1 MTAPYI
7 CASCR
12 ASLSLSSIRGVR
24 RIAYTASQRQTT
36 RTRQSNDAGVLN
48 GSDPRTRSAE
58 YGGERGVIR
67 GRYSGKELRPE
78 DLLNQ
83 LDGLW
88 RAPGPEREAHPH
100 NLAQPEIADGPDQF
114 VQDNRTP
121 RRRTGPATTR
131 RPVIPPGVEVKVK
144 AFADC
149 CDATDFG
156 KAWDTLRELAPQ
168 IPSEVVNSLF
178 TPRFTKSLNLLTA
191 ECTDQWLAR
200 LAAKKDDP
208 VPRQLPH
215 PLEVFRILY
224 DLEALTLFR
233 APLWQA
239 ASGIMDL
246 RVAGIENGKLATAV
260 QELASMWRICIAR
273 RLLRPSQ
280 DSDKPDPQATSRT
293 IADDSDWSFLPSP
306 SLFASLPSERRS
318 HDDFRD
324 LLAMLVPSTGQKDFL
339 QADKSSPR
347 SSQPDYVSAVLVSL
361 DLLRSVSV
369 LQAGGNIHPVSELP
383 TCAPFVKI
391 LETLLQICPGPAL
404 SDQLQIKLSRTKDE
418 MLAEEYRQL
427 ALRMRVHDKRLAAP
441 MVAPKARYSKRDA
454 QDGLYKT
461 RSMPASDVEEFAS
474 LNWQRIQRAVDRQD
488 LNFLRRLRMEIL
500 AVAGSHQNKKT
511 ALPLEL
517 FEALMTAFLSLR
529 SEKDAVEMW
538 SYIIQAG
545 YRPTAKTYTAMMKGC
560 SKLRDING
568 AEAFWQK
575 MRNDGIQP
583 DEHAWSTRVFVL
595 LSNRREPD
603 RGLQVL
609 REMGQEWYNAAKAKY
624 ARELGAK
631 KIAAIPS
638 NKLTSQILAR
648 YQGPVD
654 GVPRPDVTTMNAAI
668 SALANNNDKHI
679 PQVLAWGRS
688 FGLGL
693 DIVTYNALLSLSMRQ
708 GRATEALDLLKRMK
722 EEGVDATSTTWAI
735 ILSAL
740 FEGGSLD
747 KLDHAQQE
755 QKILA
760 FMNSL
765 ERINGECPI
774 DDKGFALTI
783 NHLLKRYN
791 NYAAATAV
799 LHYMINSGHEP
810 NSSIYTILMT
820 YYFQREPKA
829 DLEAVEALWARIST
843 ANNGWGAQV
852 DSIFYDRMVE
862 GYASNHRYVGLQ
874 PAINFLKRQRH
885 AGMRTGWKALEALA
899 RAYAECKK
907 WTRLKLLVREVRHST
922 RDARSF
928 KFGQANFWDFILETG
943 ILRQQGI
950 FVKEQLMDE
959 SNWDNEKWETSEIH
973 DHASSEVE

>member
-1 MTAPYI
+1 M
-7 CASCR
+7 
-12 ASLSLSSIRGVR
+12 
-24 RIAYTASQRQTT
+24 
-36 RTRQSNDAGVLN
+36 
-48 GSDPRTRSAE
+48 
-58 YGGERGVIR
+58 
-67 GRYSGKELRPE
+67 
-78 DLLNQ
+78 
-83 LDGLW
+83 
-88 RAPGPEREAHPH
+88 
-100 NLAQPEIADGPDQF
+100 
-114 VQDNRTP
+114 
-121 RRRTGPATTR
+121 
-131 RPVIPPGVEVKVK
+131 K
-144 AFADC
+144 AFGDC
-149 CDATDFG
+149 CHATDFG
-156 KAWDTLRELAPQ
+156 KAWDTLRELASQ
-168 IPSEVVNSLF
+168 SPSSGVVNSLF
-178 TPRFTKSLNLLTA
+178 TPRFTKSLNLLTV
-191 ECTDQWLAR
+191 ECTDQWLAH
-200 LAAKKDDP
+200 LAAKDDNP
-208 VPRQLPH
+208 VPRPLPH

-246 RVAGIENGKLATAV
+246 RVTGIENEKLATAV

-280 DSDKPDPQATSRT
+280 DSEKPDPQATSRT
-293 IADDSDWSFLPSP
+293 IADDGDWSFLPSP
-306 SLFASLPSERRS
+306 SIFASLPSERRS
-318 HDDFRD
+318 HDHFRD

-339 QADKSSPR
+339 QADSSPR
-347 SSQPDYVSAVLVSL
+347 LSQPDYVSAVLVTL
-361 DLLRSVSV
+361 DLLRSVST
-369 LQAGGNIHPVSELP
+369 LQADGINRPVSELP
-383 TCAPFVKI
+383 TCAPFVQI

-404 SDQLQIKLSRTKDE
+404 SDQLQIKMSRTKDE

-427 ALRMRVHDKRLAAP
+427 ALRMRVNDKRLVVP
-441 MVAPKARYSKRDA
+441 VVAPKARYSKREA
-454 QDGLYKT
+454 HDGLYKT

-474 LNWQRIQRAVDRQD
+474 LSWQRIQRAVDRQD
-488 LNFLRRLRMEIL
+488 LIFLRRLRLEIL
-500 AVAGSHQNKKT
+500 AVAGAHQNRKA

-529 SEKDAVEMW
+529 SEKDAVELW
-538 SYIIQAG
+538 VYIIKAG
-545 YRPTAKTYTAMMKGC
+545 YKPTAKTYTAMMKGC
-560 SKLRDING
+560 SKIRDTDG

-595 LSNRREPD
+595 LSNRRKLDE
-603 RGLQVL
+603 GLQAL

-638 NKLTSQILAR
+638 NKLAGQILAR
-648 YQGPVD
+648 YPGPVD
-654 GVPRPDVTTMNAAI
+654 GTARPDVATMNAAI
-668 SALANNNDKHI
+668 SALAHNNDKHI

-688 FGLGL
+688 FGLNL
-693 DIVTYNALLSLSMRQ
+693 DVVTYNALLSLSMRQ
-708 GRATEALDLLKRMK
+708 DRATEALDLLKRMQQNGI
-722 EEGVDATSTTWAI
+722 EATSTTWTI

-740 FEGGSLD
+740 FEGGTLD
-747 KLDHAQQE
+747 RLDHAQQE
-755 QKILA
+755 QKILT

-765 ERINGECPI
+765 KLNNGECPI

-791 NYAAATAV
+791 NHTAATAV
-799 LHYMINSGHEP
+799 LHYMINSGREP

-843 ANNGWGAQV
+843 ANHGWGAQV
-852 DSIFYDRMVE
+852 DSVFYDRMVE

-885 AGMRTGWKALEALA
+885 AGMRTGWRALEALA

-922 RDARSF
+922 RDSKSGQF
-928 KFGQANFWDFILETG
+928 KFGQASFWDFILRTG
-943 ILRQQGI
+943 ILREQGI
-950 FVKEQLMDE
+950 THTEQLMNE
-959 SNWDNEKWETSEIH
+959 RNWGEKWEGSQIG
-973 DHASSEVE
+973 DHAGSDEE